1 MENGRK
7 GWKENQ
13 SEQTK
18 MNGIMDAVQRR
29 VKNEI
34 KQIQKAKKFACVRI
48 KSEVNETKRKS
59 GKSTYLHRP
68 FACYS

>member
-48 KSEVNETKRKS
+48 KSE
-59 GKSTYLHRP
+59 
-68 FACYS
+68 